1 MGACARGSDREL
13 EFLTEVLYQ
22 LGTAVLQLVI
32 QPFFYIAILFII
44 LIYRYQMQ
52 VEQRLFHAKLH
63 PWLME
68 TVRSLSSGVAAG
80 LLVSVAAAFIGIA
93 LTPDTA
99 LWVWGTAGLLLLLK
113 VRWLCLAYSVGLLGV
128 LQGAVQWLDLQS
140 LDPILTRLIVS
151 LGSLDIPGLLL
162 LVALLHVAEAFLI
175 RRQGAG
181 LASPLVLSG
190 KRGRLVGAYR
200 QQGYWPVPL
209 LLVTPAAGGFPA
221 ADVVLPWTPLLHSG
235 QWGAGWSII
244 GLPVIIGFTALTR
257 SLLPA
262 QNARQS
268 ARQLLIYSLLLGA
281 VAALAAWWPPL
292 TVTAALCALLLHEA
306 LTLVSAWRESARSP
320 FYVHDGP
327 GLRVLAVVPGSPA
340 AELGIVTGEVLYKV
354 NGLRVRTQAE
364 LHEALARS
372 SAAFCKLEVHNLEGQ
387 SKFLQRARYEG
398 EHHQLGIILAP
409 DEYAAQYAPAAE
421 PSLWRLLRGGKPR
434 RKRETP
440 DPLSF

>member
-1 MGACARGSDREL
+1 M
-13 EFLTEVLYQ
+13 TEVLYQ
-22 LGTAVLQLVI
+22 LGAAVLQLI
-32 QPFFYIAILFII
+32 MQPFFYIALGLII

-52 VEQRLFHAKLH
+52 VEQRLFHARLH
-63 PWLME
+63 PWLLE
-68 TVRSLSSGVAAG
+68 TGRSLAGGVAVG
-80 LLVSVAAAFIGIA
+80 LLVSVVAAFIGVG

-99 LWVWGTAGLLLLLK
+99 LWVWGTAGLLLLLRI
-113 VRWLCLAYSVGLLGV
+113 RWLCLAYSVGLLGL
-128 LQGAVQWLDLQS
+128 LQGAVHWLDPQT
-140 LDPILTRLIVS
+140 LDPLATRLVAS
-151 LGSLDIPGLLL
+151 LGALDIPGLLL
-162 LVALLHVAEAFLI
+162 LVALLHVAEALLTGW
-175 RRQGAG
+175 QGAR

-209 LLVTPAAGGFPA
+209 LLVTPAAGGFQA
-221 ADVVLPWTPLLHSG
+221 ADAVLPWTPLLHSG
-235 QWGAGWSII
+235 EWGGGWTIV

-262 QNARQS
+262 QKARQS
-268 ARQLLIYSLLLGA
+268 ARQLLLYSFLLGV

-292 TVTAALCALLLHEA
+292 TVAAALCALVLHEV
-306 LTLVSAWRESARSP
+306 LTLISAWRESTRSP
-320 FYVHDGP
+320 YYVHDGP

-364 LHEALARS
+364 LHESLARS
-372 SAAFCKLEVHNLEGQ
+372 SAAFCKLEVLNLEGQ

-409 DEYAAQYAPAAE
+409 DEYADQYAPAAQ

-434 RKRETP
+434 RKRDTP